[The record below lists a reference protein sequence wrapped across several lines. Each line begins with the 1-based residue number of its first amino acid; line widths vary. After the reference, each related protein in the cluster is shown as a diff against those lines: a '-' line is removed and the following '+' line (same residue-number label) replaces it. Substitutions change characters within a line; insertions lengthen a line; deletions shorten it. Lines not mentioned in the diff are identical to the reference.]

1 MNLIF
6 AYFCL
11 PSSFAGWFSSQ
22 WIILNGNNLKKAF
35 LVEVELK
42 LKEICHF
49 LKTEEALVLYS
60 LIYASHSDF
69 LGKL

>member
-1 MNLIF
+1 MSVLFMNLIF

-11 PSSFAGWFSSQ
+11 PSSFAGWLSSQ

-42 LKEICHF
+42 LKEIEICHF
-49 LKTEEALVLYS
+49 LKTEEALVL
-60 LIYASHSDF
+60 
-69 LGKL
+69 

>member
-42 LKEICHF
+42 LKEIEICHF
-49 LKTEEALVLYS
+49 LKTEEALVL
-60 LIYASHSDF
+60 
-69 LGKL
+69 